1 MKIRLFG
8 IVLVGLT
15 LVRTAWA
22 DDLPRMGYE
31 PKVSVK
37 ELAAKGYR
45 WVTANGPYGCANERA
60 LRQVTSGRTDLT
72 ELNMLEEGHAYYL
85 IPGTLVRIVHDDP
98 ANGMSEILVGG
109 IIRPLWTYTRFLS
122 ARPIHDI
129 YGIVET
135 PDTAG
140 LIDPSDA
147 AEVGLVRAGPT
158 PRESMSTTRQNI
170 QQGIVVK

>member
-8 IVLVGLT
+8 ILLVGLT
-15 LVRTAWA
+15 LVWTAWA
-22 DDLPRMGYE
+22 GDLPRMGYE

-60 LRQVTSGRTDLT
+60 LRQITSGSTDLT
-72 ELNMLEEGHAYYL
+72 ELNMLEEGYSYYHV
-85 IPGTLVRIVHDDP
+85 PGTLVRIVHDDP

-109 IIRPLWTYTRFLS
+109 IIKPLWTYTRFLS

-158 PRESMSTTRQNI
+158 PREPMSTTRQSI
-170 QQGIVVK
+170 QPGIAVK

>member
-1 MKIRLFG
+1 MKIKVFG
-8 IVLVGLT
+8 IVVLGLT
-15 LVRTAWA
+15 LIWAAWG
-22 DDLPRMGYE
+22 DDLPRMGYV

-60 LRQVTSGRTDLT
+60 LRQITSGRTDLT
-72 ELNMLEEGHAYYL
+72 ELNMLEEGSAYYL
-85 IPGTLVRIVHDDP
+85 TPGILVRIVHDDL

-109 IIRPLWTYTRFLS
+109 IIKPLWTFTRFLS

-147 AEVGLVRAGPT
+147 AEAGLVRAGPT
-158 PRESMSTTRQNI
+158 PRGPMSTTLQSV
-170 QQGIVVK
+170 QQGIEAK